1 MYHQMKG
8 MCHQLQSC
16 RNTTNALVVKPLGL
30 LPRKCV
36 ACNEILVQFYIKDV
50 IQGIYSLYMHCDI
63 LTCLRAVLR
72 VRGNLSMTRTFGSS
86 ALWKK

>member
-1 MYHQMKG
+1 
-8 MCHQLQSC
+8 MCHQLKTC
-16 RNTTNALVVKPLGL
+16 RNTINALVVKPVGSFLV
-30 LPRKCV
+30 CV
-36 ACNEILVQFYIKDV
+36 LHVINYWYSFTPKDV